1 MNWGCCDICERCAE
15 IYPHIG
21 ARSNTLYLCAYCKQ
35 IKEDYDNYDTNDGT
49 LAPAGG
55 VRDGR

>member
-1 MNWGCCDICERCAE
+1 MTGCCDICERAAYL
-15 IYPHIG
+15 YPHIVALG
-21 ARSNTLYLCAYCKQ
+21 NTLYVCSDCKLH
-35 IKEDYDNYDTNDGT
+35 EEVDDYDTNDGT